1 MKKMNKK
8 IILIAGI
15 IALFLITACNT
26 EANITGESTQIPN
39 TEQDFDNEKVI
50 VYFFWGDGCPY
61 CSQQKPHMEE
71 LAGKYPGIEVL
82 EYEIYY
88 DTDNRNLFQE
98 AARLHGT
105 TARGVPMTFIG
116 DKYWSGFHE
125 RMVPEM
131 EAQIKKCLE
140 EECEDPIRKGN

>member
-1 MKKMNKK
+1 MNKK
-8 IILIAGI
+8 IILVTGI
-15 IALFLITACNT
+15 IALLLITACNNET
-26 EANITGESTQIPN
+26 NITGEATKVPS
-39 TEQDFDNEKVI
+39 FDQEVDTGKVN

-61 CSQQKPHMEE
+61 CSQQKPHMAE
-71 LAGKYPGIEVL
+71 LKDKYPNIAVL

-105 TARGVPMTFIG
+105 SARGVPMTFIG